1 MSIFLG
7 WDFNRSLER
16 AIDRNNQVK
25 QNEINNQFRAADL
38 GEKIATRE
46 ALERYRIKELNERI
60 RANQAREDL
69 TASGQDVT
77 MRGQDISADVAKRGQ
92 DVTIRGQDINVK
104 EKEKD
109 RNLSR
114 EKIQVGVDEKEKDR
128 EFTNQQRIE
137 TQEDRKELIN
147 IGKTKE
153 ERASKKLNKA
163 KLSTIPN
170 FSEYNQ
176 NEAVQNVGQ
185 FGDDK
190 LLFDEGEFS
199 RAARDYVD
207 SIDKNLPT
215 IITELGNDPTNPQLL
230 QHIADLEGIQ
240 DVFENSGEYTGP
252 LDETVFDFF
261 EGVFRFGP
269 GEATRARQVN
279 NKIKRMLGTLESVIE

>member
-1 MSIFLG
+1 MSVFLG

-60 RANQAREDL
+60 RSNQAKEGITVR
-69 TASGQDVT
+69 GQDVT
-77 MRGQDISADVAKRGQ
+77 MRGQDINRDVNFRGQ
-92 DVTIRGQDINVK
+92 DVTMRGQDMNYDSKEKDRDLSREKIDVGVI

-109 RNLSR
+109 RQFSSEEA
-114 EKIQVGVDEKEKDR
+114 EKAFERDMEKLEY
-128 EFTNQQRIE
+128 
-137 TQEDRKELIN
+137 
-147 IGKTKE
+147 GKTKE
-153 ERASKKLNKA
+153 ERASKKINKA
-163 KLSTIPN
+163 KLATVPN
-170 FSEYNQ
+170 FVEYDQ

-190 LLFDEGEFS
+190 LLFDEGEFR
-199 RAARDYVD
+199 RAADKYVN
-207 SIDKNLPT
+207 SLEKNIDVLMS
-215 IITELGNDPTNPQLL
+215 ELANDPTNPQLL
-230 QHIADLEGIQ
+230 QHISDLEDIS

-261 EGVFRFGP
+261 D
-269 GEATRARQVN
+269 GEASGAKKVNAR
-279 NKIKRMLGTLESVIE
+279 IKRLLGSLESVTE

>member
-60 RANQAREDL
+60 RANQARENL
-69 TASGQDVT
+69 TASGQEVT
-77 MRGQDISADVAKRGQ
+77 KRGQDISADVAKRGQ
-92 DVTIRGQDINVK
+92 DVTIRGQDINVE

-109 RNLSR
+109 RDLSR
-114 EKIQVGVDEKEKDR
+114 EKIQVGVDEKQKDR
-128 EFTNQQRIE
+128 DFTDDQRKETQKDRIE
-137 TQEDRKELIN
+137 LIDL
-147 IGKTKE
+147 GKTKE
-153 ERASKKLNKA
+153 ERAAKKLSKA
-163 KLSTIPN
+163 KLATVPN
-170 FSEYNQ
+170 FVEYDQ

-190 LLFDEGEFS
+190 LLFDEGEFR
-199 RAARDYVD
+199 RAADKYVN
-207 SIDKNLPT
+207 SLEKNIDVLMS
-215 IITELGNDPTNPQLL
+215 ELANDPTNPQLL
-230 QHIADLEGIQ
+230 QHISDLEDIS

-252 LDETVFDFF
+252 LDETVFDLFD
-261 EGVFRFGP
+261 
-269 GEATRARQVN
+269 GEASGAKKVNAR
-279 NKIKRMLGTLESVIE
+279 IKRLLGSLESVTE